1 MRARVYK
8 TPCLSSLLCPVLQ
21 DILTEA
27 LRGAVLVIVLEGLFL
42 TRPLSWL
49 EEHLDYLFLQST
61 IFGNMELGFR
71 AQIGVFWRNTRR
83 LA

>member
-1 MRARVYK
+1 MQVSS
-8 TPCLSSLLCPVLQ
+8 TPRLSSQLQPILQ

-27 LRGAVLVIVLEGLFL
+27 LRGAVVVIVLEGLFL
-42 TRPLSWL
+42 TRPVSWL

-61 IFGNMELGFR
+61 IFGNMALGFKT
-71 AQIGVFWRNTRR
+71 QISVFWQNTRR